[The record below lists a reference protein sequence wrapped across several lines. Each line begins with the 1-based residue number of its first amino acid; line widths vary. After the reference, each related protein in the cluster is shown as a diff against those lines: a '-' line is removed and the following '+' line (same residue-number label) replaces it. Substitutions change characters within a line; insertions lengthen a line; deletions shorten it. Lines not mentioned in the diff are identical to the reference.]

1 MYYKI
6 KLQQIRE
13 KKSDKDFLLKDGECF
28 ELIEKTEVS
37 GELSG
42 GIIISPCSL
51 SEGLATYEVSLPLGV
66 SDDELLE
73 KFNEVIAINNL
84 EMEEVNQVGGCHY
97 KCKYQVIDYVM
108 KHSLNFIQGNVLKY
122 VTRFRKKNG
131 AEDLKKA
138 IHYCKLSGNYEGID
152 FSSCTFDV
160 TDALKFIEVN
170 NAEFSVDFLFFLSRG
185 DFRNCIKIIEKLF

>member
-6 KLQQIRE
+6 KLQQIYER
-13 KKSDKDFLLKDGECF
+13 KSYKDFLLKDGEYF

-37 GELSG
+37 GELSK
-42 GIIISPCSL
+42 GIIISPSSL
-51 SEGLATYEVSLPLGV
+51 SGGLATYEVSVPLGV

-84 EMEEVNQVGGCHY
+84 ETEDINQVGGCHY

-138 IHYCKLSGNYEGID
+138 IHYCKLSRNYEDTD
-152 FSSCTFDV
+152 FTNCTFDI
-160 TDALKFIEVN
+160 TDALKFVEVN
-170 NAEFSVDFLFFLSRG
+170 NAEFSVDFLFNLSRG
-185 DFRNCIKIIEKLF
+185 DFKSCIKTIEKLF

>member
-6 KLQQIRE
+6 KLQQIHE
-13 KKSDKDFLLKDGECF
+13 KKSYKDFLLKDGEYF

-37 GELSG
+37 GELSK
-42 GIIISPCSL
+42 GIIISPVSL
-51 SEGLATYEVSLPLGV
+51 SGGLATYEVSVPLGV

-84 EMEEVNQVGGCHY
+84 ETEDVNQVGGCHY

-138 IHYCKLSGNYEGID
+138 IHYCKLSRNYEDTD
-152 FSSCTFDV
+152 FTNCTFDI

-170 NAEFSVDFLFFLSRG
+170 NAEFSVDFLFNLSRG
-185 DFRNCIKIIEKLF
+185 DFNSCIKTIEKLF